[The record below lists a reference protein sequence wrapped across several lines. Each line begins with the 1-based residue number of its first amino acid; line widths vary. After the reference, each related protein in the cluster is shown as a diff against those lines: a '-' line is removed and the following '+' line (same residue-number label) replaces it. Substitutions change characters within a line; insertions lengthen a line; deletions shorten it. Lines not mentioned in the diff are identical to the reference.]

1 MKNLL
6 TSATLLITVAML
18 SASVSA
24 QFPQGAQPSPEQ
36 MQAMQEQAMKMMK
49 PLVEEAFDDSDTDDS
64 DSLDKDEMLE
74 FFMEMFK
81 AQAKLMASRGMPVPE
96 PTEDELNQMKEAME
110 QSLDEEFK
118 NADTD
123 ESGDVSKEE
132 VLKSMFGDAYT
143 GEEDEEED
151 SESTSDDEE
160 NGSDDS
166 KEAASDAY

>member
-49 PLVEEAFDDSDTDDS
+49 PLIEEAFDNSDADDS

-74 FFMEMFK
+74 FSVEMFK
-81 AQAKLMASRGMPVPE
+81 ASTKMYAEQGMPVQE
-96 PTEDELNQMKEAME
+96 LTEDDLSQLREMAKQG
-110 QSLDEEFK
+110 LDAEFK
-118 NADTD
+118 RTDTD
-123 ESGDVSKEE
+123 ESGDVSQEE

-143 GEEDEEED
+143 GEEDEEEG